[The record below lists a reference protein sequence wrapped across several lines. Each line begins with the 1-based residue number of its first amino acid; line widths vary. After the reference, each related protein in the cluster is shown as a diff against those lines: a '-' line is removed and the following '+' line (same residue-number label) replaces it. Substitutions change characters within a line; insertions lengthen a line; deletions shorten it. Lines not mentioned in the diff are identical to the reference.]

1 MIEILVDDSAFRAC
15 LKRLEEAAE
24 NLQPVMEDI
33 GGDLEAAVR
42 ARFLTRSDPNGQPW
56 KAWQPRTKT
65 SYPYPGTVAA
75 KKAGKAGSGRLLD
88 RFGDMLE
95 SLNYDAT
102 GDSVRVG
109 FGQHYAVF
117 HEFGTKKMARRGMLL
132 GDPGAGKLGAD
143 DEQAV
148 MGILQARLDRASKG

>member
-1 MIEILVDDSAFRAC
+1 MIEILVEDSAFRAC

-42 ARFLTRSDPNGQPW
+42 GRFLSRRDPNGKNW
-56 KAWQPRTKT
+56 KPWQPRTQA
-65 SYPYPGTVAA
+65 SYPYPGTAAA
-75 KKAGKAGSGRLLD
+75 KEAGKAGSGRLLD
-88 RFGDMLE
+88 RFGDMLDH
-95 SLNYDAT
+95 LNYEAT

-109 FGQHYAVF
+109 FGQHYAIF

-132 GDPGAGKLGAD
+132 GDPATGKLGAD

-148 MGILQARLDRASKG
+148 LGILNARLEKAAKG